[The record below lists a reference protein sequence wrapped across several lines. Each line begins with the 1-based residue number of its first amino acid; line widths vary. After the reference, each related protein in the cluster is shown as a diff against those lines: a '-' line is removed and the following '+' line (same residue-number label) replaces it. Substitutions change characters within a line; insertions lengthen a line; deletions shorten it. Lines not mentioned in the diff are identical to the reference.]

1 MKKFS
6 RLVLAATL
14 AVSMIFGLTA
24 CSQKPAE
31 ETAQQAEEKKPEI
44 APIEEG
50 KQGYFVDALWLKEN
64 ADKVVVIDARAD
76 KEYAKG
82 HVPGAIN
89 ITWQML
95 SNMQPK
101 QGEIGWGVVLGKEE
115 LEKKL
120 GSFGIDGSKDIVIY
134 NDPKGLGE
142 DGRVLWMLR
151 IAGLEN
157 SRLLDGG
164 YPMWLKAGGEESKE
178 VPQIT
183 AVDFKIAN
191 YNDSTLANTDM
202 VKEKLGTA
210 KLVDTRSPEE
220 FEGKTDHGEKVRGR
234 IPGAIHL
241 HYQDLYNVDGT
252 VKSIADLKAVFESK
266 GLKPEDEI
274 ITYCTVG
281 IRSGFTAEMMRMV
294 GYENVRNYNAS
305 FSEWAGTDQEFEK

>member
-14 AVSMIFGLTA
+14 AVSMIFGLAA
-24 CSQKPAE
+24 CSQKQAE
-31 ETAQQAEEKKPEI
+31 EPAQQAEEKKPEI

-50 KQGYFVDALWLKEN
+50 KKDYFVDALWLKEN
-64 ADKVVVIDARAD
+64 YDKVVVIDARAD

-101 QGEIGWGVVLGKEE
+101 QGEPGWGVVLGKEE

-157 SRLLDGG
+157 TRLLDGG
-164 YPMWLKAGGEESKE
+164 YPMWLKAGGEESKD

-191 YNDSTLANTDM
+191 YNDSTLATTDM

-220 FEGKTDHGEKVRGR
+220 FEGKTDHGEKVRGH

-252 VKSIADLKAVFESK
+252 VKSIADLKAVFEGK

-294 GYENVRNYNAS
+294 GYKNVRNYNAS
-305 FSEWAGTDQEFEK
+305 FSEWAGAGLEYEK